1 MGSSARILPIEP
13 GAYVPHLL
21 HDPTRAWPETNC
33 YVDLWIEVLNAF
45 GYEPRAA
52 LSFCLELD
60 FEGDQWT
67 FFKFPLQDLSALYG
81 IEVQEMAVWRPLQLH
96 VMEHLAQGR
105 LLIVEMDSHYL
116 PDTKGT
122 AYRLE
127 HVKTSIGIQH
137 VDTAAERLGYF
148 HNAGYYGL
156 EGEDYRGVFR
166 LLEGLK
172 ENPHILPPYVEMVKF
187 NPERAL
193 KGAALG
199 KASLELFRARLQRSP
214 KNNPFKPYRARFEE
228 DVAWL
233 LTQPLATYHLY
244 AFNTLRQVG
253 AAFGLAASQLQW
265 LHEHVQGDLK
275 VAEEAFGE
283 LANLSKALMFQLARA
298 VNRKKPLDATST
310 FDAFEQQWE
319 KGMGCLTAHFR

>member
-1 MGSSARILPIEP
+1 MQKSARILPLEP
-13 GAYVPHLL
+13 KGYTPHAL
-21 HDPTRAWPETNC
+21 HHPERAWPETNC

-52 LSFCLELD
+52 LAFCLEMD

-81 IEVQEMAVWRPLQLH
+81 IEVQEMAVWRPLQEH
-96 VMEHLAQGR
+96 VLEHVGQGR
-105 LLIVEMDSHYL
+105 LLIVEMDSHYM
-116 PDTKGT
+116 PDTTGT
-122 AYRLE
+122 AYRNE

-137 VDTAAERLGYF
+137 IDAGAERLGYF

-166 LLEGLK
+166 HLEALK
-172 ENPHILPPYVEMVKF
+172 DPNILPPYVEMVKF

-193 KGAALG
+193 KGTALYAEAL
-199 KASLELFRARLQRSP
+199 KRVRQRLHRAPKQNPFRPFRAR
-214 KNNPFKPYRARFEE
+214 FKE

-233 LTQPLATYHLY
+233 HTQPIATYHLY

-253 AAFGLAASQLQW
+253 AAFELASSQLDW
-265 LHEHVQGDLK
+265 LHTQVQGEWK
-275 VAEEAFGE
+275 VAQQAF
-283 LANLSKALMFQLARA
+283 ADIAALSKSLMFQLARS
-298 VNRKKPLDATST
+298 VNRKKPLDAEAS
-310 FDAFEQQWE
+310 FDAFEQHWE
-319 KGMGCLTAHFR
+319 RGMACLTAQFR